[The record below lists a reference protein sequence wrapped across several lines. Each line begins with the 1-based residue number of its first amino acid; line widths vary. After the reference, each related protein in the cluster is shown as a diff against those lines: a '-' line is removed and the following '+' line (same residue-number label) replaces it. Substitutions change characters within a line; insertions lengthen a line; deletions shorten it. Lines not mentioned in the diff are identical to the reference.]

1 MSEQNCVLACGL
13 GQGRLRAAI
22 GRSFTTVR
30 LAVPEISLLAA
41 AREISTAARFAPCL
55 LPPQAADVCQTVI
68 YINFVLRHPMY
79 RLAAALRCP
88 KFLCSLPLREISTA
102 ARFTPCLLP
111 LPAAAR
117 RKTPFESPSYQKR
130 KALLRSAFLF
140 WQPNRD
146 SNPNIQ
152 SQSLLCYRYTIRL
165 YLLLAENSISV
176 CSPVVNSFLQFSN
189 NYA

>member
-30 LAVPEISLLAA
+30 LAVPEISCSLPL
-41 AREISTAARFAPCL
+41 REISTAARFTPCL
-55 LPPQAADVCQTVI
+55 LPPQAADVCRNVI

-88 KFLCSLPLREISTA
+88 KFLARCRFAKFRPLHVSRLA
-102 ARFTPCLLP
+102 FFRHRRRQGVKP
-111 LPAAAR
+111 LSNQN
-117 RKTPFESPSYQKR
+117 K

-176 CSPVVNSFLQFSN
+176 CSPVVNSFLQFSK
-189 NYA
+189 NYV

>member
-30 LAVPEISLLAA
+30 LAVPEISCSLPL
-41 AREISTAARFAPCL
+41 RKISTAARFAPSL
-55 LPPQAADVCQTVI
+55 LPPPAAARRKTPFKSKQKSTSAKCSPNRDSFSPAGSVRVGYGRPPDCHS
-68 YINFVLRHPMY
+68 LPS
-79 RLAAALRCP
+79 ALRCP

-111 LPAAAR
+111 PPAAAR

-130 KALLRSAFLF
+130 KALL
-140 WQPNRD
+140 
-146 SNPNIQ
+146 
-152 SQSLLCYRYTIRL
+152 
-165 YLLLAENSISV
+165 
-176 CSPVVNSFLQFSN
+176 
-189 NYA
+189 

>member
-1 MSEQNCVLACGL
+1 MSEQNCALACGL

-30 LAVPEISLLAA
+30 LAVPEIFCSLPL
-41 AREISTAARFAPCL
+41 RKISTAARFAPCLLPLPAADVCRNVIYINFVLRHPMYRLAAALRCPKFLCSLPLREIPTAARFAPSL

-68 YINFVLRHPMY
+68 YINLVLRHPMY

-111 LPAAAR
+111 PPAAAR

-130 KALLRSAFLF
+130 KALL
-140 WQPNRD
+140 
-146 SNPNIQ
+146 
-152 SQSLLCYRYTIRL
+152 
-165 YLLLAENSISV
+165 
-176 CSPVVNSFLQFSN
+176 
-189 NYA
+189 